1 MLKGLL
7 IGLVALVLAVV
18 VIGFILPDEAH
29 VERAVTIHAPACTIY
44 AQMDDFRRFNL
55 WSPWAE
61 IDPDGTTYTFSGP
74 DRGVGAKME
83 WSSEDKNVGSGSQEI
98 TAVEPYE
105 EVRTSLDFGD
115 QGKADAVFLL
125 DDEAGD
131 GVRVTWAFD
140 TSFEGRFLGRFFGLF
155 MDSWVGADFEDG
167 LGNLKTLTEGLP
179 QEPWCDLEIDIL
191 DVPEKVIVSTRGRS
205 GHTPEEIGSALGQ
218 AYGAISAFLGTHGLQ
233 AAGQPLAI
241 SESFDDDGYRFE
253 AGIPVAQ
260 DPRIDTGE
268 GDAVGVRTV
277 PATRAVRLV
286 HVGPYRQ
293 LTESYNALTAFLAA
307 RGLEANGPSWEE
319 YISDPGEIPEE
330 ELVTHIYMPIEG

>member
-7 IGLVALVLAVV
+7 IGLVALVLVAV
-18 VIGFILPDEAH
+18 VIGFILPDEVH
-29 VERAVTIHAPACTIY
+29 VERAVTIQAPACTIY

-61 IDPDGTTYTFSGP
+61 IDPDGTTYTFTGP

-83 WSSEDKNVGSGSQEI
+83 WSSEDKDVGSGSQEI

-105 EVRTSLDFGD
+105 EVRTSLDLGGR
-115 QGKADAVFLL
+115 GKADAAFLL
-125 DDEAGD
+125 DGAAGE
-131 GVRVTWAFD
+131 GVEVTWTFD
-140 TSFEGRFLGRFFGLF
+140 TSFEGSLFGRFFGLF
-155 MDSWVGADFEDG
+155 MDSWVGDDFEKG
-167 LGNLKTLTEGLP
+167 LANLKTLAEGLP

-191 DVPEKVIVSTRGRS
+191 EVPEKVIVSTRGQS

-218 AYGAISAFLGTHGLQ
+218 AYGAISAFLTLHGLQ
-233 AAGQPLAI
+233 PVGQPLAI
-241 SESFDDDGYRFE
+241 NESFDDDGYRFE

-260 DPRIDTGE
+260 DPQIDREE
-268 GDAVGVRTV
+268 GGAVGVRTV

-293 LTESYNALTAFLAA
+293 MTESYNALTAFLAA
-307 RGLEANGPSWEE
+307 RGLEAVGPSWEE
-319 YISDPGEIPEE
+319 YISDPGDTPEE